1 LSVVCHTATVGVIYA
16 ATLRFARSVGA
27 AVVAAIAL
35 ATQPL
40 FWSWALVAE
49 VFPLNDLI
57 AAIVLFLVA
66 LWHDRPD
73 RKALLVGAAFATGL
87 GLANHQTIAL
97 LAPAV
102 LYVLWRRRDALL
114 AEPRLIA
121 YAAAALVLGMLPYAE
136 LLVASSRQ
144 PVATW
149 GDLRGLGDLLA
160 YVLRTRYGTTALVSE
175 PTLVGGSALA
185 RTAAVFTTLGVVHFA
200 LLATG
205 SVFAWRT
212 LRWYATYLLV
222 AFVVAGPV
230 FAAYSNVD
238 IGNPIVFG
246 VLQRFFL
253 LAYTAAAPLAGFA
266 VVGAIDLARRTSL
279 RRSVLEVASGA
290 VVAAALVALA
300 AVNLGSL
307 DRRDDRAARRY
318 VTDVLATVPQGG
330 IFIAG
335 ADGIAFPLL
344 YLQTVDGIRPDVTAI
359 FLPFTQETWYV
370 RELRRLHPD
379 LSLTQ
384 DAYGTRTMPFRAFV
398 DANRSR
404 SITIVG
410 ELPDDARSAYWLYPR
425 AIVAE
430 IRPLAQTAS
439 LEELSRDADA
449 ALRGA
454 HPPAFTE
461 VDRPFRPWERL
472 VLSDYAT
479 AYYRVG
485 SEYEN
490 AANNLRASAPDQARQ
505 GV

>member
-1 LSVVCHTATVGVIYA
+1 
-16 ATLRFARSVGA
+16 
-27 AVVAAIAL
+27 
-35 ATQPL
+35 
-40 FWSWALVAE
+40 
-49 VFPLNDLI
+49 
-57 AAIVLFLVA
+57 
-66 LWHDRPD
+66 
-73 RKALLVGAAFATGL
+73 
-87 GLANHQTIAL
+87 
-97 LAPAV
+97 
-102 LYVLWRRRDALL
+102 
-114 AEPRLIA
+114 
-121 YAAAALVLGMLPYAE
+121 
-136 LLVASSRQ
+136 
-144 PVATW
+144 
-149 GDLRGLGDLLA
+149 
-160 YVLRTRYGTTALVSE
+160 
-175 PTLVGGSALA
+175 
-185 RTAAVFTTLGVVHFA
+185 VFTTLGVVHFA
-200 LLATG
+200 LLAIGT
-205 SVFAWRT
+205 VFAWRT
-212 LRWYATYLLV
+212 LRWHATYLLIP
-222 AFVVAGPV
+222 FVVAGLA

-238 IGNPIVFG
+238 IGNPIVFS

-253 LAYTAAAPLAGFA
+253 LAYTAVAPLSGFA

-279 RRSVLEVASGA
+279 RRSVLEGASAA

-307 DRRDDRAARRY
+307 DRHDDHAARRY
-318 VTDVLATVPQGG
+318 VTDVLATVPQNG

-472 VLSDYAT
+472 VLNDYAT

-490 AANNLRASAPDQARQ
+490 AANNLKTSAPDEARRGFATARTWYERALAIEPDFAQAQVALQRLPKS
-505 GV
+505 